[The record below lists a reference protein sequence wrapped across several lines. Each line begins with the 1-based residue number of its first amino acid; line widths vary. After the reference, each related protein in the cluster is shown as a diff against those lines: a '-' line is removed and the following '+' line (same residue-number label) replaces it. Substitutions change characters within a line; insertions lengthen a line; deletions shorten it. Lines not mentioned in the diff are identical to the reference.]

1 MNIHFETVT
10 SKNRKSVED
19 LCLFPEQINFIESAA
34 DCLKEADEISQWKPV
49 AIYNECNLI
58 GFAMYGYFN
67 EPLPYGELWLDRIL
81 IDKKYQKKGYGKIA
95 ISALIQKITKEYA
108 CKKIYLSVYDIN
120 KTAIH
125 IYQKIGFY
133 FNGKYDTKGE
143 KIMVYD
149 VC

>member
-125 IYQKIGFY
+125 I
-133 FNGKYDTKGE
+133 
-143 KIMVYD
+143 
-149 VC
+149 